1 MKHAAGVAA
10 VALAVLASGGAAR
23 AQAAPARLVGTFT
36 MAGTVTVADD
46 VYGERAGEHVRRTW
60 HFVPQCGNGWCRRVL
75 LKRRRS
81 GQHILDEV
89 MLVRQ
94 PSGGYVGK
102 SRFWV
107 PLRCAGALESRGGVA
122 TETITVRITA
132 AQLVGTTRF
141 ATAISATYANPS
153 RTNLTHCSG
162 GIGHDAAQYQGRLTS
177 PLPGAPAANGT
188 WPPTASRYRSPAE
201 MTLR

>member
-1 MKHAAGVAA
+1 VH
-10 VALAVLASGGAAR
+10 
-23 AQAAPARLVGTFT
+23 
-36 MAGTVTVADD
+36 
-46 VYGERAGEHVRRTW
+46 
-60 HFVPQCGNGWCRRVL
+60 
-75 LKRRRS
+75 RRS

-94 PSGGYVGK
+94 PSGGYVGE

-107 PLRCAGALESRGGVA
+107 PLRCAGALDSRSGVA

-132 AQLVGTTRF
+132 AQLVGTTHF

-162 GIGHDAAQYQGRLTS
+162 GIGHDAVQYHGRLTS

-188 WPPTASRYRSPAE
+188 WPLTASRYRSPAE